1 MRSIH
6 WGFPVESVSALER
19 SRSGLLRFR
28 PHSTRSRGR
37 SWGRLEENRVHGKTA
52 VLSGAI
58 PKQSVGLALHRSP
71 GSGVI
76 HHRCP

>member
-1 MRSIH
+1 MRSVY
-6 WGFPVESVSALER
+6 WVAPMESVSALER
-19 SRSGLLRFR
+19 SRSGLLRSR

-52 VLSGAI
+52 VLSGAT
-58 PKQSVGLALHRSP
+58 PKQSVGLALRRSP

-76 HHRCP
+76 HHRRP